1 MPGSLSSD
9 EHLSAP
15 EPSPLVRAAEQIL
28 LQAEQIRI
36 PDNLAWDP
44 LTWSYGGQQGL
55 VAEPV
60 TIPEEL
66 ILSLVNP
73 AIMSAC
79 SSDVFRPS
87 PVQASPPVAM
97 TPTQLRALK
106 KLQQRREAAATKA
119 IQQVPEDTPVTVDES
134 WIDQLERKT
143 AKEKEGKEKAAAI
156 RKQRKSAQKSKRA
169 KQMEAEQEEQEEEEE
184 EIEAEAEGEEVH
196 CEPEATSAV
205 EESLPAAEQAEVAEI
220 VEPEEVAPAPVRRR
234 KKGKNRSTAAAQ
246 KEVAVALSQQDTDAS
261 SPLGHSSIS
270 CKSPTAGP
278 TDATGEPCDHTSD
291 MGSEVSTACPESTL
305 RRQQTAP
312 PTAHFASL
320 MPPFDKKN
328 DTNIMLRVKGTFVEA
343 VQINSD
349 VSEEPLRRSWSDG
362 DLLQLQQVFES
373 ESEAEI

>member
-1 MPGSLSSD
+1 M
-9 EHLSAP
+9 
-15 EPSPLVRAAEQIL
+15 RAAEQIL

-79 SSDVFRPS
+79 SSDAFRPS
-87 PVQASPPVAM
+87 PVQVSPPVAM

-106 KLQQRREAAATKA
+106 KLQQRREAAASKA
-119 IQQVPEDTPVTVDES
+119 FQQVPEETPVTVDES

-156 RKQRKSAQKSKRA
+156 RKQRKNTQKTKRA
-169 KQMEAEQEEQEEEEE
+169 KQMEAAQAEQENEEEV
-184 EIEAEAEGEEVH
+184 EIEAEAAEGEEVH
-196 CEPEATSAV
+196 CEPEATFAV
-205 EESLPAAEQAEVAEI
+205 EESLPAAEQAEVEEI
-220 VEPEEVAPAPVRRR
+220 VEAEAVAPAPRRR
-234 KKGKNRSTAAAQ
+234 KKGKNRATAAAQ
-246 KEVAVALSQQDTDAS
+246 KEVAIALSQQDTYAS

-278 TDATGEPCDHTSD
+278 TDATGEHCDHTSD

-320 MPPFDKKN
+320 PPFDKKN

>member
-1 MPGSLSSD
+1 MPGSLLSD
-9 EHLSAP
+9 ETS

-73 AIMSAC
+73 AIMGAC

-87 PVQASPPVAM
+87 PVQVPAPVPM
-97 TPTQLRALK
+97 TPTQIRALK
-106 KLQQRREAAATKA
+106 KLQQRREAAAAKV
-119 IQQVPEDTPVTVDES
+119 IEQVPEETPVTVDES

-156 RKQRKSAQKSKRA
+156 RKQRKNAQKSKRA
-169 KQMEAEQEEQEEEEE
+169 KQMEAAQAEQEEED
-184 EIEAEAEGEEVH
+184 IEAEAEGEEVH
-196 CEPEATSAV
+196 CEPEASPAV
-205 EESLPAAEQAEVAEI
+205 EESLPAAEQAEDLAEI
-220 VEPEEVAPAPVRRR
+220 VQPEELAPAPVRKNR
-234 KKGKNRSTAAAQ
+234 KKGKNRSAAQ
-246 KEVAVALSQQDTDAS
+246 KEVAIALSQQDTDPS

-278 TDATGEPCDHTSD
+278 TDTTGEPCDHTSD
-291 MGSEVSTACPESTL
+291 MGMSDVSTSCPESTL

-320 MPPFDKKN
+320 MPSFDKKN